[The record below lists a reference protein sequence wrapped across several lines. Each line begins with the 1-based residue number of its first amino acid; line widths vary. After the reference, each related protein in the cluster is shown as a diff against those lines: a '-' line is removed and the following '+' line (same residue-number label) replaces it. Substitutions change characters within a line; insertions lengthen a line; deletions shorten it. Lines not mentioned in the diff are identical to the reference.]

1 MAHTDHLHAHPHAA
15 PMVEEIT
22 DFEVLAVTLSVAIM
36 ALISQDGESN
46 WMEGVQLLAV
56 YAILGLAFYFLPA

>member
-1 MAHTDHLHAHPHAA
+1 MVFLSYVIGPE
-15 PMVEEIT
+15 PMDLIFT
-22 DFEVLAVTLSVAIM
+22 SFEVLAITLSVAIM

-56 YAILGLAFYFLPA
+56 YGIVGIAFFYLPA

>member
-1 MAHTDHLHAHPHAA
+1 MVFLSYFIGPK
-15 PMVEEIT
+15 PMDLVFT
-22 DFEVLAVTLSVAIM
+22 NFEVLAVTISVAIM

-56 YAILGLAFYFLPA
+56 YAIIGIAFFYLPA